1 MPFELPL
8 EVIFAFV
15 IEAIMQLLV
24 IGLVGGWI
32 SRQFTRRQ
40 KRKEIQLKLIQD
52 LTRIQGAFWSL
63 RFRFNTLHLHRQP
76 GQLAPITDSLS
87 TEQIQAQKWASYE
100 EACHLIGEY
109 QGVKP
114 LISEYFPDQQ
124 AQAGQLHQHYQTWRR
139 SIRSDHPILQTD
151 SGQSDPALQEIRSL
165 FELMMQKMRKKL

>member
-1 MPFELPL
+1 MPL
-8 EVIFAFV
+8 EVIFAFAL
-15 IEAIMQLLV
+15 EAIMQLLI

-63 RFRFNTLHLHRQP
+63 RFRFNTLHIHRQP
-76 GQLAPITDSLS
+76 GQLAPVTDVLS

-109 QGVKP
+109 QGLKP

-124 AQAGQLHQHYQTWRR
+124 DQAGKLHQHYQTWRR
-139 SIRSDHPILQTD
+139 SIRGDRPILQED
-151 SGQSDPALQEIRSL
+151 SGQSDPILQEIRIL
-165 FELMMQKMRKKL
+165 FDQMIKGMRKKL